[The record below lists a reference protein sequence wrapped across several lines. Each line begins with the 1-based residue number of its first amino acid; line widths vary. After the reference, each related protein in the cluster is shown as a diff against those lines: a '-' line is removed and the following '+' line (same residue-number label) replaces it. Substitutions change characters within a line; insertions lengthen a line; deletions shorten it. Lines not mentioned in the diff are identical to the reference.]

1 MNAQLVF
8 YIGKKLAHFVKEF
21 EAYAPEVGELD
32 PETET
37 RDAVIKNPLYPDDPA
52 ESLYIEFGEE
62 FTVYWHGHKEFSP
75 EDYWYDM
82 MVEYVHAILD
92 GQYIF
97 AVVSDSA
104 GKVISTLSSRR
115 NPDECTTASVLYGS
129 NLPDNA
135 AFCQIHI
142 WGKAAFEIPI
152 K

>member
-62 FTVYWHGHKEFSP
+62 FTVYWHGQREFSP

-82 MVEYVHAILD
+82 MVEYIHGILD
-92 GQYIF
+92 SVIAF
-97 AVVSDSA
+97 AELSDTE
-104 GKVISTLSSRR
+104 GKIL
-115 NPDECTTASVLYGS
+115 TTASCRSDGDLTSAKAVFGDG
-129 NLPDNA
+129 LPENA
-135 AFCQIHI
+135 KTCRIHT